1 MWKRC
6 RRLLNNINRGD
17 RFANL
22 AYWVRS
28 SWTSRGVATASSR
41 LIAGFGFDH
50 LGLNRVEIV
59 VAKENLA
66 SIRVAEKAGAKREG
80 ELRSRIT
87 VRDSVYDAVLF
98 SLIPQDL
105 ET

>member
-1 MWKRC
+1 
-6 RRLLNNINRGD
+6 
-17 RFANL
+17 
-22 AYWVRS
+22 VRS